1 MIVSEKCSSELSLLA
16 SSVWSPITGGIT
28 SPDGFLAAGISAG
41 LKPSGKKDLALLYAP
56 DGSCCSGTFT
66 QSVSRA
72 YCVDLCIDRLK
83 STEGKIRA
91 VVINSGQANA
101 CTGKR
106 GKIDSEIITHEL
118 AKRLGL
124 SNEEVLI
131 CSTGVIGE
139 PIPIERVNSNL
150 DHLIKSLD
158 KNAYQDAANA
168 ILTTDLQVKQIAYQ
182 AVLGGRRICIG
193 GMAKGSG
200 MIHPSMATMLSYI
213 TCDAGIDNV
222 VWSDMIKR
230 VADSS
235 FNAITVDGDTSTND
249 TFLAFSS
256 GKKLDQKYLATLE
269 EGLHLTAQYLAKA
282 IARDGEGSNC
292 LLEIKIEG
300 APSDSEAQLIART
313 IASSSLVKT
322 AIHGSDPNW
331 GRIIAAL
338 GRAGSSFNLNDV
350 KLWIGPYEIFSEG
363 RPLAF
368 DKQIVSTFMK
378 ARLKGKYL
386 TDDIISIRLRI
397 GVGNYSATAWGCDL
411 SDQYVR
417 INADYT
423 T

>member
-1 MIVSEKCSSELSLLA
+1 MSLLEF
-16 SSVWSPITGGIT
+16 SSWSPIPGGVT
-28 SPDGFLAAGISAG
+28 KPDGFLASGISAG

-56 DGSCCSGTFT
+56 QGSCCSGTFT
-66 QSVSRA
+66 QSVARA
-72 YCVDLCIDRLK
+72 YCVDLCIERLK
-83 STEGKIRA
+83 VTQGKIRA

-101 CTGKR
+101 CTGNR

-118 AKRLGL
+118 ARRLGL

-139 PIPIERVNSNL
+139 SIPIDRVNSNL
-150 DHLIKSLD
+150 DHLIKNLD
-158 KNAYQDAANA
+158 KNAYLDAANA
-168 ILTTDLQVKQIAYQ
+168 ILTTDLQIKQIAYQ
-182 AVLGGRRICIG
+182 AILGGRRVCIG

-213 TCDAGIDNV
+213 TCDAGIDHLS
-222 VWSDMIKR
+222 WSEMIKR
-230 VADSS
+230 VAESS

-249 TFLAFSS
+249 TFLAFCS
-256 GKKLDQKYLATLE
+256 GPELEQKYVPILE

-282 IARDGEGSNC
+282 IARDGEGANC
-292 LLEIKIEG
+292 LLEINVEG
-300 APSDSEAQLIART
+300 ANSDINAHLIART

-322 AIHGSDPNW
+322 AVHGSDPNW

-338 GRAGSSFNLNDV
+338 GRAGSSFNLNNV
-350 KLWIGPYEIFSEG
+350 QLWIGPYEIFSEG
-363 RPLAF
+363 RPLDF
-368 DKQIVSTFMK
+368 DRQIVSNFMK
-378 ARLKGKYL
+378 ARLKGQYMI
-386 TDDIISIRLRI
+386 DDIISIKLRLGAGR
-397 GVGNYSATAWGCDL
+397 YSATAWGCDL

>member
-1 MIVSEKCSSELSLLA
+1 MKNALLNLSLLT
-16 SSVWSPITGGIT
+16 SSVWSPISGGIT
-28 SPDGFLAAGISAG
+28 TPDGFLAAGISAG

-56 DGSCCSGTFT
+56 DGACCSGTFT
-66 QSVSRA
+66 QSVTRA

-83 STEGKIRA
+83 ASEGKIRA
-91 VVINSGQANA
+91 VVINSGHANA
-101 CTGKR
+101 CTGNR

-118 AKRLGL
+118 AQRLGL

-139 PIPIERVNSNL
+139 PIPVEKVNSHL
-150 DHLIKSLD
+150 DHLINSLD
-158 KNAYQDAANA
+158 KDAYLDAANA

-213 TCDAGIDNV
+213 TCDAGIDRLL
-222 VWSDMIKR
+222 WSEMIKR
-230 VADSS
+230 VAESS
-235 FNAITVDGDTSTND
+235 FNSITVDGDTSTND

-256 GKKLDQKYLATLE
+256 GAVLDQRYVPIIE
-269 EGLHLTAQYLAKA
+269 EGLHLTAQHLAKA
-282 IARDGEGSNC
+282 IARDGEGANC
-292 LLEIKIEG
+292 LMEIKVEG
-300 APSDSEAQLIART
+300 APSDIDAHTIART

-322 AIHGSDPNW
+322 AVHGSDPNW

-350 KLWIGPYEIFSEG
+350 QLSIGPYEIFSNG
-363 RPLAF
+363 KPLDF
-368 DKQIVSTFMK
+368 DRQLVSNFMK

-386 TDDIISIRLRI
+386 VDDLISIRLKI
-397 GVGNYSATAWGCDL
+397 GAGSYSATAWGCDL

>member
-1 MIVSEKCSSELSLLA
+1 MKNALSNLSLLT
-16 SSVWSPITGGIT
+16 SSVWSPISGGIT
-28 SPDGFLAAGISAG
+28 TPDGFLAAGISAG

-56 DGSCCSGTFT
+56 DGACCSGTFT
-66 QSVSRA
+66 QSVTRA

-83 STEGKIRA
+83 ASEGKIRA

-101 CTGKR
+101 CTGSR
-106 GKIDSEIITHEL
+106 GKIDSEVITHEL

-124 SNEEVLI
+124 SDEKVLI

-139 PIPIERVNSNL
+139 PIPVDRVNIHL
-150 DHLIKSLD
+150 DHLINSLN
-158 KNAYQDAANA
+158 KEAYLDAANA

-182 AVLGGRRICIG
+182 AVLGGRRISIG

-213 TCDAGIDNV
+213 TCDVGVDHNL
-222 VWSDMIKR
+222 WSDMVKR
-230 VADSS
+230 VAESS

-256 GKKLDQKYLATLE
+256 GAELDPRYLSTLE

-282 IARDGEGSNC
+282 IARDGEGANC
-292 LLEIKIEG
+292 LLEIKVEG
-300 APSDSEAQLIART
+300 AQNDLDAHVVART

-322 AIHGSDPNW
+322 AVHGSDPNW

-338 GRAGSSFNLNDV
+338 GRAGTFFNLSDV
-350 KLWIGPYEIFSEG
+350 KLWIGPYEIFSNG
-363 RPLAF
+363 TPLDF
-368 DKQIVSTFMK
+368 DKQIVSNFMK
-378 ARLKGKYL
+378 AKLKGKYL
-386 TDDIISIRLRI
+386 IDDLINIRVSI
-397 GVGNYSATAWGCDL
+397 GMGQGSATAWGCDL

>member
-1 MIVSEKCSSELSLLA
+1 MKNALLNLSLLT
-16 SSVWSPITGGIT
+16 SSVWSPISGGIT
-28 SPDGFLAAGISAG
+28 TPDGFLASGISAG

-56 DGSCCSGTFT
+56 DGACCSGTFT
-66 QSVSRA
+66 QSLTRA

-83 STEGKIRA
+83 ASEGKIRA
-91 VVINSGQANA
+91 VVINSGHANA
-101 CTGKR
+101 CTGSR
-106 GKIDSEIITHEL
+106 GKIDSEIITNEL
-118 AKRLGL
+118 AQRLGL

-139 PIPIERVNSNL
+139 PIPVQRVKRHL
-150 DHLIKSLD
+150 DQLISSLD
-158 KNAYQDAANA
+158 KEAYLDAANA
-168 ILTTDLQVKQIAYQ
+168 ILTTDLKVKQIAYQ
-182 AVLGGRRICIG
+182 TVLGGRRISIG

-213 TCDAGIDNV
+213 TCDVGVNHIL
-222 VWSDMIKR
+222 WSDMIKR
-230 VADSS
+230 VAESS
-235 FNAITVDGDTSTND
+235 FNSITVDGDTSTND

-256 GKKLDQKYLATLE
+256 GPELDSKYLAILE
-269 EGLHLTAQYLAKA
+269 EGLHLTAQHLAKA

-292 LLEIKIEG
+292 LLEIKVEG
-300 APSDSEAQLIART
+300 AQSDLDARVMARA

-338 GRAGSSFNLNDV
+338 GRAGIFFDISEV
-350 KLWIGPYEIFSEG
+350 QLWIGPYELFSNG
-363 RPLAF
+363 SPLDF
-368 DKQIVSTFMK
+368 DRQIVSNFMK

-386 TDDIISIRLRI
+386 IDDLISITVR
-397 GVGNYSATAWGCDL
+397 VGKGKGSATAWGCDL

>member
-1 MIVSEKCSSELSLLA
+1 MT
-16 SSVWSPITGGIT
+16 SSVWSPIPGGIT
-28 SPDGFLAAGISAG
+28 APDGFLAAGIAAG

-56 DGSCCSGTFT
+56 NGACCSGTFT
-66 QSVSRA
+66 QSITRA
-72 YCVDLCIDRLK
+72 SCVDLCIDRLK
-83 STEGKIRA
+83 ESEGKIRA

-118 AKRLGL
+118 AQRLGL

-139 PIPIERVNSNL
+139 PIPVERVNSHL
-150 DHLIKSLD
+150 DHLIQSLD
-158 KNAYQDAANA
+158 KEAYLDAANA

-182 AVLGGRRICIG
+182 AVVGGRRISIG

-213 TCDAGIDNV
+213 TCDVGIDYIL
-222 VWSDMIKR
+222 WSDMIKR
-230 VADSS
+230 VAESS

-256 GKKLDQKYLATLE
+256 GAKLDPRYLSILE
-269 EGLHLTAQYLAKA
+269 EGLHLTAQYLAKS
-282 IARDGEGSNC
+282 IARDGEGANC
-292 LLEIKIEG
+292 LLEIKVEG
-300 APSDSEAQLIART
+300 AKTNLDAHLVART

-322 AIHGSDPNW
+322 AVHGSDPNW

-338 GRAGSSFNLNDV
+338 GRAGTSFNFNDV
-350 KLWIGPYEIFSEG
+350 KLWIGPYEIFSNG
-363 RPLAF
+363 VPLDF
-368 DKQIVSTFMK
+368 DRQIVSNFMK

-386 TDDIISIRLRI
+386 IDDLISIKLVI
-397 GVGNYSATAWGCDL
+397 GIGNGSATAWGCDL

>member
-1 MIVSEKCSSELSLLA
+1 MIFAPPKLNLLTSSI
-16 SSVWSPITGGIT
+16 WSRIPGGIAT
-28 SPDGFLAAGISAG
+28 PEGFLSSGISAG
-41 LKPSGKKDLALLYAP
+41 LKPSGKKDLALIYAP
-56 DGSCCSGTFT
+56 NGACCSGTFT
-66 QSVSRA
+66 QSVTRA

-83 STEGKIRA
+83 KSEGKVRA
-91 VVINSGQANA
+91 VIINSGHANA
-101 CTGKR
+101 CTGVR

-118 AKRLGL
+118 AQRLGL
-124 SNEEVLI
+124 PNEEVLI

-139 PIPIERVNSNL
+139 PIPVERVKNHL
-150 DHLIKSLD
+150 DHLIKNLD
-158 KNAYQDAANA
+158 KEASFDAANA

-182 AVLGGRRICIG
+182 AILGDRRISFG

-213 TCDAGIDNV
+213 TCDVSIDHLL
-222 VWSDMIKR
+222 WSEMIKR
-230 VADSS
+230 VAKSS

-256 GKKLDQKYLATLE
+256 GPKLDPKYISNLE

-282 IARDGEGSNC
+282 IARDGEGANC
-292 LLEIKIEG
+292 LLEVKVKG
-300 APSDSEAQLIART
+300 APSDSDAHAIART

-322 AIHGSDPNW
+322 AVHGSDPNW

-338 GRAGSSFNLNDV
+338 GRAGITFNFNDV
-350 KLWIGPYEIFSEG
+350 KLWIGPYEIFSHG
-363 RPLAF
+363 RPHDF
-368 DKQIVSTFMK
+368 DRQIVSNFMK

-386 TDDIISIRLRI
+386 IDDLISIKLSI
-397 GVGNYSATAWGCDL
+397 GSGKGSATSWGCDL

>member
-1 MIVSEKCSSELSLLA
+1 MKNALLNLSRLT
-16 SSVWSPITGGIT
+16 SSVWSPISGGIT
-28 SPDGFLAAGISAG
+28 TPDGFLVSGISAG

-56 DGSCCSGTFT
+56 DGACCSGTFT
-66 QSVSRA
+66 QSVTRA

-83 STEGKIRA
+83 ASEGKIRA

-101 CTGKR
+101 CTGSR
-106 GKIDSEIITHEL
+106 GKIDSEIITYEL
-118 AKRLGL
+118 AQRLGL

-139 PIPIERVNSNL
+139 PIPVEKVNSHL
-150 DHLIKSLD
+150 DHLINSLD
-158 KNAYQDAANA
+158 KEASLDAANA

-182 AVLGGRRICIG
+182 AVLGGRRISIG

-213 TCDAGIDNV
+213 TCDAGVDYTL
-222 VWSDMIKR
+222 WTDMIKR
-230 VADSS
+230 VAESS
-235 FNAITVDGDTSTND
+235 FNSITVDGDTSTND

-256 GKKLDQKYLATLE
+256 GAELDPRYLSTLE
-269 EGLHLTAQYLAKA
+269 DGLHLTAQYLAKA
-282 IARDGEGSNC
+282 IARDGEGANC
-292 LLEIKIEG
+292 LLEIKVEG
-300 APSDSEAQLIART
+300 AQSDLDARVIART

-338 GRAGSSFNLNDV
+338 GRSGIFFNISDV
-350 KLWIGPYEIFSEG
+350 QLWIGPYEIFSDG
-363 RPLAF
+363 IPMDF
-368 DKQIVSTFMK
+368 DRKIVSNFMK
-378 ARLKGKYL
+378 ARLKGEYL
-386 TDDIISIRLRI
+386 IDDLISIKVRVGI
-397 GVGNYSATAWGCDL
+397 GEGTATAWGCDL

>member
-1 MIVSEKCSSELSLLA
+1 MTSSI
-16 SSVWSPITGGIT
+16 WSPISGGIT
-28 SPDGFLAAGISAG
+28 TPDGFSAAGIAAG

-56 DGSCCSGTFT
+56 YGSCCSGTFT
-66 QSVSRA
+66 QSVTRA

-83 STEGKIRA
+83 VTEGKVRA
-91 VVINSGQANA
+91 VIINSGQANA
-101 CTGKR
+101 CTGSR

-118 AKRLGL
+118 SQRLGL
-124 SNEEVLI
+124 SDEEVLI

-139 PIPIERVNSNL
+139 PIPVERVNSHL

-158 KNAYQDAANA
+158 KEGSLDAANA
-168 ILTTDLQVKQIAYQ
+168 ILTTDLKVKQIAYQ
-182 AVLGGRRICIG
+182 AVLGGRRISIG

-213 TCDAGIDNV
+213 TCDAGVDHIL
-222 VWSDMIKR
+222 WSGMIKR
-230 VADSS
+230 VAESS

-256 GKKLDQKYLATLE
+256 GPKLDKRFISTLE
-269 EGLHLTAQYLAKA
+269 EGLHLTAQHLAKA
-282 IARDGEGSNC
+282 IARDGEGANC
-292 LLEIKIEG
+292 LLEVKVEG
-300 APSDSEAQLIART
+300 APCDTDAHAIART

-322 AIHGSDPNW
+322 AVHGSDPNW

-338 GRAGSSFNLNDV
+338 GRAGTSFNLNDV
-350 KLWIGPYEIFSEG
+350 KLWIGPYEIFSNGTPQE
-363 RPLAF
+363 F
-368 DKQIVSTFMK
+368 DKQIVSNFMK

-386 TDDIISIRLRI
+386 IDDLISIRLSLGI
-397 GVGNYSATAWGCDL
+397 GKGSAMAWGCDL

>member
-1 MIVSEKCSSELSLLA
+1 MINALLNLSLLT
-16 SSVWSPITGGIT
+16 SSVWSPISGGIT
-28 SPDGFLAAGISAG
+28 TPDGFLAAGISAG

-56 DGSCCSGTFT
+56 DGACCSGTFT
-66 QSVSRA
+66 QSVTRA
-72 YCVDLCIDRLK
+72 YCVDLCIDRIK
-83 STEGKIRA
+83 ASKGKIRA
-91 VVINSGQANA
+91 VVINSGHANA
-101 CTGKR
+101 CTGSR
-106 GKIDSEIITHEL
+106 GKIDSEIITNEL
-118 AKRLGL
+118 AQRLGL
-124 SNEEVLI
+124 SDEEVLI

-139 PIPIERVNSNL
+139 PIPVERVNSHL

-158 KNAYQDAANA
+158 KEANLDAANA

-182 AVLGGRRICIG
+182 GILGGRRVSIG

-213 TCDAGIDNV
+213 TCDVGIDNLL
-222 VWSDMIKR
+222 WSEMIKR
-230 VADSS
+230 VAESS

-256 GKKLDQKYLATLE
+256 GPELDQRYLSTIE

-282 IARDGEGSNC
+282 IARDGEGANC
-292 LLEIKIEG
+292 LLEIKVEG
-300 APSDSEAQLIART
+300 TPHDLDAHVIART

-322 AIHGSDPNW
+322 AVHGADPNW

-338 GRAGSSFNLNDV
+338 GRAGTPFNLNDV
-350 KLWIGPYEIFSEG
+350 KLWIGPYEIFSNG
-363 RPLAF
+363 TPHDF
-368 DKQIVSTFMK
+368 DRQMVSNFMK
-378 ARLKGKYL
+378 ARLSGKYL
-386 TDDIISIRLRI
+386 IDDLISIRLRI
-397 GVGNYSATAWGCDL
+397 GSGKGSAIAWGCDL

>member
-1 MIVSEKCSSELSLLA
+1 VKNALLNLSLLT
-16 SSVWSPITGGIT
+16 SSSWSPISGGIST
-28 SPDGFLAAGISAG
+28 PDGFLAAGISAG

-56 DGSCCSGTFT
+56 NGACCSGTFT
-66 QSVSRA
+66 QSVTRA
-72 YCVDLCIDRLK
+72 YCVDQCIDRLK
-83 STEGKIRA
+83 ASEGKIRA
-91 VVINSGQANA
+91 VVINSGHANA
-101 CTGKR
+101 CTGSR

-124 SNEEVLI
+124 SDEEVLI

-139 PIPIERVNSNL
+139 PIPVEKVNIHL

-158 KNAYQDAANA
+158 KEAYLDAAHA

-182 AVLGGRRICIG
+182 AVLGGRRISIG

-213 TCDAGIDNV
+213 TCDAGIDHIL
-222 VWSDMIKR
+222 WSQMIKR
-230 VADSS
+230 VAESS
-235 FNAITVDGDTSTND
+235 FNSITVDGDTSTND
-249 TFLAFSS
+249 AFLAFSS
-256 GKKLDQKYLATLE
+256 GPRLDARYLSTLE
-269 EGLHLTAQYLAKA
+269 EGLHITAQYLAKA
-282 IARDGEGSNC
+282 IARDGEGANC
-292 LLEIKIEG
+292 LLEIKVEG
-300 APSDSEAQLIART
+300 AQSDLDAHVMART
-313 IASSSLVKT
+313 VASSSLVKT

-338 GRAGSSFNLNDV
+338 GRAGIFFNISDV
-350 KLWIGPYEIFSEG
+350 KLWIGPYEIFSNG
-363 RPLAF
+363 TPLDF
-368 DKQIVSTFMK
+368 DRQIVSNFMK

-386 TDDIISIRLRI
+386 VDDLINVSIM
-397 GVGNYSATAWGCDL
+397 VGMGKGSATAWGCDL

>member
-1 MIVSEKCSSELSLLA
+1 
-16 SSVWSPITGGIT
+16 
-28 SPDGFLAAGISAG
+28 
-41 LKPSGKKDLALLYAP
+41 
-56 DGSCCSGTFT
+56 
-66 QSVSRA
+66 
-72 YCVDLCIDRLK
+72 
-83 STEGKIRA
+83 
-91 VVINSGQANA
+91 VINSGHANA
-101 CTGKR
+101 CTGSR
-106 GKIDSEIITHEL
+106 GKIDSEIITFDL
-118 AKRLGL
+118 AQRLGL

-139 PIPIERVNSNL
+139 PIPVEKVISHL
-150 DHLIKSLD
+150 DHLINSLD
-158 KNAYQDAANA
+158 KDAYLDAANA

-182 AVLGGRRICIG
+182 AVLGGRRITIG

-213 TCDAGIDNV
+213 TCDAGVDHV
-222 VWSDMIKR
+222 LWSDMIKR

-256 GKKLDQKYLATLE
+256 GPKLDPRYLSTLE

-282 IARDGEGSNC
+282 IARDGEGANC
-292 LLEIKIEG
+292 LLEIKVEG
-300 APSDSEAQLIART
+300 APSDLDAHAIART

-331 GRIIAAL
+331 GRIIAAI
-338 GRAGSSFNLNDV
+338 GRAGTPFNFNDV
-350 KLWIGPYEIFSEG
+350 KLWIGPYEIFSNG
-363 RPLAF
+363 TPLDF
-368 DKQIVSTFMK
+368 DRQKVSDFMK
-378 ARLKGKYL
+378 SRLQGKYL
-386 TDDIISIRLRI
+386 IDDIISIRLRI
-397 GVGNYSATAWGCDL
+397 GLGKGSAIAWGCDL

>member
-1 MIVSEKCSSELSLLA
+1 MKNTLLNLSLLA
-16 SSVWSPITGGIT
+16 SSLWSPISGGIT

-56 DGSCCSGTFT
+56 EGSSCSGTFT
-66 QSVSRA
+66 QSLARA
-72 YCVDLCIDRLK
+72 YCVDLCINRLK
-83 STEGKIRA
+83 VSEGKIRA

-101 CTGKR
+101 CTGSR
-106 GKIDSEIITHEL
+106 GKIDSEIITHKL
-118 AKRLGL
+118 AHLLGL
-124 SNEEVLI
+124 SKEEVLI

-139 PIPIERVNSNL
+139 PIPVERVNMHL
-150 DHLIKSLD
+150 DLLVNSLD
-158 KNAYQDAANA
+158 KTASSDAANA
-168 ILTTDLQVKQIAYQ
+168 ILTTDLQVKQIAYE
-182 AVLGGRRICIG
+182 AFINGRRVRIG

-213 TCDAGIDNV
+213 TCDVGVDRKL
-222 VWSDMIKR
+222 WSDMIKG
-230 VADSS
+230 VAESS

-249 TFLAFSS
+249 TFLAFCS
-256 GKKLDQKYLATLE
+256 GEELDPKSLSILE
-269 EGLHLTAQYLAKA
+269 EGLHLTAQYLAKS
-282 IARDGEGSNC
+282 IARDGEGANC
-292 LLEIKIEG
+292 LLEIKVEG
-300 APSDSEAQLIART
+300 ADSDLDAHAIART

-338 GRAGSSFNLNDV
+338 GRAGKSFNLQDV
-350 KLWIGPYEIFSEG
+350 QLWIGPYKIFSNG
-363 RPLAF
+363 LPLDF
-368 DKQIVSTFMK
+368 DRQIVSSFMQ

-386 TDDIISIRLRI
+386 IDDLISIKLRI
-397 GVGNYSATAWGCDL
+397 GLGKGSATAWGCDL

>member
-1 MIVSEKCSSELSLLA
+1 MSLLG
-16 SSVWSPITGGIT
+16 SSSWSPISGGIT
-28 SPDGFLAAGISAG
+28 RPDGFLVSGIAAG
-41 LKPSGKKDLALLYAP
+41 LKRSGRKDLALLYVP
-56 DGSCCSGTFT
+56 EGSCCSGIFT
-66 QSVSRA
+66 QSVARA

-83 STEGKIRA
+83 VTQGKIRA
-91 VVINSGQANA
+91 VLINSGQANA
-101 CTGKR
+101 CTGNR
-106 GKIDSEIITHEL
+106 GKIDSEIITNEL

-139 PIPIERVNSNL
+139 LIPVDRVNSNL
-150 DHLIKSLD
+150 DNLIKNLD
-158 KNAYQDAANA
+158 KNAYMDAANA
-168 ILTTDLQVKQIAYQ
+168 ILTTDLQTKQIAYQ
-182 AVLGGRRICIG
+182 AVIGGRQVCIG

-213 TCDAGIDNV
+213 TCDVGIDHV
-222 VWSDMIKR
+222 LWAEMIKR
-230 VADSS
+230 VAESS

-249 TFLAFSS
+249 AFLAFCS
-256 GKKLDQKYLATLE
+256 GVKLERRYYSILE

-282 IARDGEGSNC
+282 IARDGEGANC
-292 LLEIKIEG
+292 LLEINVQG
-300 APSDSEAQLIART
+300 ANSNEDAHAIART

-322 AIHGSDPNW
+322 AVHGSDPNW

-338 GRAGSSFNLNDV
+338 GRAGIPFSLNDV
-350 KLWIGPYEIFSEG
+350 QLWIGPYEVFSNG
-363 RPLAF
+363 RPLNF
-368 DKQIVSTFMK
+368 DREIVSAFMK

-386 TDDIISIRLRI
+386 IDDTVNIRIRI
-397 GVGNYSATAWGCDL
+397 GVGGYSATAWGCDL

>member
-1 MIVSEKCSSELSLLA
+1 VKNALLNLSLLT
-16 SSVWSPITGGIT
+16 SSVWSPISGGIT
-28 SPDGFLAAGISAG
+28 TPDGFLAAGISAG

-56 DGSCCSGTFT
+56 NGACCSGTFT
-66 QSVSRA
+66 QSVTRA

-83 STEGKIRA
+83 SSEGKIRA

-101 CTGKR
+101 CTGNR

-118 AKRLGL
+118 AQRLGL

-139 PIPIERVNSNL
+139 PIPVERVSSHL
-150 DHLIKSLD
+150 DHLINSLD
-158 KNAYQDAANA
+158 KEAYLDAANA
-168 ILTTDLQVKQIAYQ
+168 ILTTDLKVKQIAYQ
-182 AVLGGRRICIG
+182 AVVGGRRISIG

-213 TCDAGIDNV
+213 TCDVGIDHIL
-222 VWSDMIKR
+222 WSDMIKR
-230 VADSS
+230 VAESS
-235 FNAITVDGDTSTND
+235 FNSITVDGDTSTND

-256 GKKLDQKYLATLE
+256 GAELDPRYLSILE
-269 EGLHLTAQYLAKA
+269 EGLHITAQYLAKA
-282 IARDGEGSNC
+282 IARDGEGANC
-292 LLEIKIEG
+292 LLEIKVAG
-300 APSDSEAQLIART
+300 AQSDLDARVISRT

-338 GRAGSSFNLNDV
+338 GRAGIFFNINDV
-350 KLWIGPYEIFSEG
+350 KLWIGPYEIFSNG
-363 RPLAF
+363 TPLGF
-368 DKQIVSTFMK
+368 DRQIVSNFMK

-386 TDDIISIRLRI
+386 IDDLISIRVE
-397 GVGNYSATAWGCDL
+397 VGMGNGTATSWGCDL
-411 SDQYVR
+411 SDEYVR

>member
-1 MIVSEKCSSELSLLA
+1 VNNALLNLSLL
-16 SSVWSPITGGIT
+16 SSSIWSPISGGIT

-56 DGSCCSGTFT
+56 DGSCCCGTFT

-83 STEGKIRA
+83 ATQGKIRA

-101 CTGKR
+101 CTGNR
-106 GKIDSEIITHEL
+106 GKIDSETITHEI
-118 AKRLGL
+118 AQRLGL

-139 PIPIERVNSNL
+139 PIPVDRVNCNL
-150 DHLIKSLD
+150 DYLIKSLE
-158 KNAYQDAANA
+158 KNGYLDAANA

-182 AVLGGRRICIG
+182 AVLGGRRVCIG

-213 TCDAGIDNV
+213 TCDAGIDHLI
-222 VWSDMIKR
+222 WSDMIKR

-256 GKKLDQKYLATLE
+256 GVELDQSYLSILE

-282 IARDGEGSNC
+282 IARDGEGANC
-292 LLEIKIEG
+292 LLEVKVEG
-300 APSDSEAQLIART
+300 ASSDIDAHLIART
-313 IASSSLVKT
+313 ITSSSLVKT
-322 AIHGSDPNW
+322 AVNGSDPNW

-350 KLWIGPYEIFSEG
+350 QLWIGPYKIFSDG
-363 RPLAF
+363 RPLDF
-368 DKQIVSTFMK
+368 DRQIVSNFMK
-378 ARLKGKYL
+378 ERLKGKYL
-386 TDDIISIRLRI
+386 IDDLISIRLKI
-397 GVGNYSATAWGCDL
+397 GMGNYSATAWGCDL